1 MAVAANQRLMAQTN
15 FWRSILSA
23 RAPAGSVKRKKAS
36 DATVDM
42 SDMKSGDS
50 LSIFIDQV
58 AALSWAATQVPE
70 ITVASQSFL
79 KTGFLRAVQVEP
91 LVIIK
96 SPSVTNESGSQSSRI
111 FANSF
116 CWPGAAAKDRLAC
129 SIRPLDSRAHLQW
142 CRNPVA
148 LRSSSVPL

>member
-96 SPSVTNESGSQSSRI
+96 SPSRYKRIWFSEFQDFCEVLLSASRGCRRPNPEKAEVRNQKSGE
-111 FANSF
+111 
-116 CWPGAAAKDRLAC
+116 
-129 SIRPLDSRAHLQW
+129 
-142 CRNPVA
+142 
-148 LRSSSVPL
+148 LRSPKRSSTDLFFQTG